1 MRRKPTHMPTGRLK
15 SLRLFSTLLAVTF
28 FDKQRS
34 FRPQAHGLGNLPA
47 ILACFEVDDQALGPF
62 CNNAQRLKPSC
73 AHIFGT
79 AEPVPDTNRP
89 WKYAAFTVQNAS

>member
-47 ILACFEVDDQALGPF
+47 ILACFEVDGRLQQCSAAKALLGRTSS
-62 CNNAQRLKPSC
+62 ARL
-73 AHIFGT
+73 
-79 AEPVPDTNRP
+79 NP
-89 WKYAAFTVQNAS
+89 WLIRTVHGSTQPLRCRTRRDIL